1 MKFKI
6 YIMASF
12 LLFSC
17 TAGNSQVE
25 IQTAFPNLNFTRP
38 VDLQYAGDGSNRL
51 FVVEQQGII
60 RVFENNP
67 NVPGSTIFLDI
78 RSRVQDSGNEQGLLG
93 LAFHPDYINN
103 GYFYVNYTAA
113 NPNRSVISRFKVSEL
128 DSNIALADSEL
139 VLLEYNQPYSNHNG
153 GQIAFGPNDGYLY
166 IAVGDGGSYGDPEC
180 NAQNR
185 STLLG
190 AILRIDVDG
199 TSALGNY
206 SIPADNP
213 FYNNS
218 QGFREEIYAYG
229 LRNPWRFS
237 FDPVTGWLWA
247 ADVGQSL
254 WEEVDLIVN
263 GGNYGWRTFEGNHC
277 YNSPW
282 PCDSLPCD
290 TTGLEMPIWEYSH
303 NVGQSITGGFVYRG
317 ILVPELVGKYVYAD
331 FVSGRIWTL
340 EYSGTGNPVNQELF
354 DTSLQ
359 IASFG
364 KDADGELYI
373 CAFDGKIYHFVST
386 PTSIKKNNSLGM
398 KSYNLEQNFP
408 NPFNPE
414 TRIVYEITNHVQVK
428 INILDLQG
436 RLIRQLL
443 NKTEAPGTYSVTWD
457 GTNQKGIPQSS
468 GIYFYQLFLDGKN
481 IESRRMLLLR

>member
-1 MKFKI
+1 MRFLI
-6 YIMASF
+6 HVIFFF
-12 LLFSC
+12 LLVFM
-17 TAGNSQVE
+17 TAGYSQVE
-25 IQTAFPNLNFTRP
+25 IQSAFPNLTFSRP

-67 NVPGSTIFLDI
+67 NVSNSSIFLDI
-78 RSRVQDSGNEQGLLG
+78 IGRVLDSGNEQGLLG
-93 LAFHPDYINN
+93 LAFHPDYVNN
-103 GYFYVNYTAA
+103 GYFYVNYTATS
-113 NPNRSVISRFKVSEL
+113 PNRTVISRFKVSEQ
-128 DSNIALADSEL
+128 DSNIAIADSEL
-139 VLLEYNQPYSNHNG
+139 VLLEFNQPYSNHNG

-166 IAVGDGGSYGDPEC
+166 IGTGDGGSYGDPEC

-185 STLLG
+185 TTLLG
-190 AILRIDVDG
+190 AILRIDVNG
-199 TSALGNY
+199 TSSLGNY

-237 FDPVTGWLWA
+237 FDPLTGWLWA
-247 ADVGQSL
+247 ADVGQGL

-263 GGNYGWRTFEGNHC
+263 GGNYGWSIFEGNHC
-277 YNSPW
+277 YNSTW

-290 TTGLEMPIWEYSH
+290 TTGLKMPIWEYNH
-303 NVGQSITGGFVYRG
+303 NVGQSITGGYVYRG
-317 ILVPELVGKYVYAD
+317 SLVSELVGKYVYAD

-340 EYSGTGNPVNQELF
+340 EYSGSGSAVNQELF

-364 KDADGELYI
+364 KDPAGELYI

-386 PTSIKKNNSLGM
+386 TTSVKKNNNQGIKEYYLA
-398 KSYNLEQNFP
+398 QNYP

-414 TRIVYEITNHVQVK
+414 THIAYKIVNRAQVK
-428 INILDLQG
+428 INIMDLQG
-436 RLIRQLL
+436 RLIRRLVNQI
-443 NKTEAPGTYSVTWD
+443 EAPGIYNIVWD
-457 GTNQKGIPQSS
+457 GTNQTGIPQSS
-468 GIYFYQLFLDGKN
+468 GIYFYQLLLDGKN
-481 IESRRMLLLR
+481 IDTKRMLLLR